1 MQATIMD
8 KQKSNEKLRRKF
20 FKISNV
26 NMEGDMLGCYFLKND
41 EPYSF
46 SLGNFSAY
54 YKVMRRANDM
64 IFQATSKESAIKMF
78 YNRVLDNAEPILL
91 EQNLLDRKLVERD
104 YYLQFLTFDIEQ
116 VTVQH
121 QLDGSFRD
129 QNQPS
134 RVIEHDYIIINNQ
147 I

>member
-1 MQATIMD
+1 
-8 KQKSNEKLRRKF
+8 
-20 FKISNV
+20 
-26 NMEGDMLGCYFLKND
+26 MEGDMLGCYFLKND

-64 IFQATSKESAIKMF
+64 IFQTTSKESAIKMF

-91 EQNLLDRKLVERD
+91 ERTLLDRKLVDRD
-104 YYLQFLTFDIEQ
+104 YYLQFLTFDIEE
-116 VTVQH
+116 VTVKH